1 MQVNGIIRLTKDPV
15 VRKTHT
21 GETVV
26 NFDAAWNYGETG
38 HFIRCTAWGKIA
50 ELIGE
55 YTEKGD
61 RLYIIGKLVQ
71 SSFTT
76 KNGEMRKT
84 HEVKVSQFEFIEN
97 KPSSEKPEA
106 VEDERDEMRQEIKNY
121 LRDLKAD
128 DLPF

>member
-55 YTEKGD
+55 YTEKGQ
-61 RLYIIGKLVQ
+61 RLYVIGKLIQ

-76 KNGEMRKT
+76 KSGEIRKT
-84 HEVKVSQFEFIEN
+84 HEIKVSQIEFIEN

-106 VEDERDEMRQEIKNY
+106 VEDERDEMRQEIKNH
-121 LRDLKAD
+121 LREAD

>member
-55 YTEKGD
+55 STQKGH
-61 RLYIIGKLVQ
+61 RLYVIGKLIQ

-76 KNGEMRKT
+76 KSGEMRKT

-106 VEDERDEMRQEIKNY
+106 VEDERDEMRQEIKNH
-121 LRDLKAD
+121 LQEAD
-128 DLPF
+128 DLQF

>member
-26 NFDAAWNYGETG
+26 NFDAAWNCGESG

-55 YTEKGD
+55 YTEKGH
-61 RLYIIGKLVQ
+61 RLYVIGKLIQ

-76 KNGEMRKT
+76 ENGEMRKT

-106 VEDERDEMRQEIKNY
+106 AVNERE
-121 LRDLKAD
+121 AD

>member
-38 HFIRCTAWGKIA
+38 NFIRCTAWGKIA

-55 YTEKGD
+55 YTEKGH
-61 RLYIIGKLVQ
+61 RLYVIGKLIQ

-76 KNGEMRKT
+76 KSGEMRKT
-84 HEVKVSQFEFIEN
+84 HEIKVSQIEFIEK
-97 KPSSEKPEA
+97 KPSSEKAEA
-106 VEDERDEMRQEIKNY
+106 VVNEWKPMICRLI
-121 LRDLKAD
+121 
-128 DLPF
+128 

>member
-1 MQVNGIIRLTKDPV
+1 MQVNGIIRLTKDPE
-15 VRKTHT
+15 VRKTQT

-55 YTEKGD
+55 STKKGH
-61 RLYIIGKLVQ
+61 RLYIIGKLIQ

-76 KNGEMRKT
+76 KIGETRKT
-84 HEVKVSQFEFIEN
+84 HEVKVSQIEFIEN
-97 KPSSEKPEA
+97 KLNREKTEA
-106 VEDERDEMRQEIKNY
+106 ATVSVNIE
-121 LRDLKAD
+121 KAD

>member
-15 VRKTHT
+15 VRKTQT

-55 YTEKGD
+55 STQKGH
-61 RLYIIGKLVQ
+61 RLYVIGKLIQ

-76 KNGEMRKT
+76 KSGEMRKT

>member
-15 VRKTHT
+15 VRKTQT

-55 YTEKGD
+55 YTEKGQ
-61 RLYIIGKLVQ
+61 RLYVIGKLIQ

-84 HEVKVSQFEFIEN
+84 HEVKVSQIEFIEN
-97 KPSSEKPEA
+97 KPTPIEEEQSVKKPRA
-106 VEDERDEMRQEIKNY
+106 VADET
-121 LRDLKAD
+121 AD

>member
-55 YTEKGD
+55 STQKGH
-61 RLYIIGKLVQ
+61 RLYVIGKLIQ

-76 KNGEMRKT
+76 KSGEMRKT

-106 VEDERDEMRQEIKNY
+106 VEDDRDEMRQEIKNH
-121 LRDLKAD
+121 LQEAD

>member
-55 YTEKGD
+55 FTKKGH
-61 RLYIIGKLVQ
+61 RLYIMGKLIQ

-76 KNGEMRKT
+76 TSGENRKT
-84 HEVKVSQFEFIEN
+84 HEIKVSQIEFIEK
-97 KPSSEKPEA
+97 KPTPVEPEQSVEKPRVVA
-106 VEDERDEMRQEIKNY
+106 DET
-121 LRDLKAD
+121 AD

>member
-1 MQVNGIIRLTKDPV
+1 MQVNGIIRLTKDPEI
-15 VRKTHT
+15 RKTHT

-38 HFIRCTAWGKIA
+38 HFIRCTVWGKIA

-55 YTEKGD
+55 STQKGQ
-61 RLYIIGKLVQ
+61 RLYVIGKLIQ

-76 KNGEMRKT
+76 KNGETIKT

-97 KPSSEKPEA
+97 KPSREKPEA
-106 VEDERDEMRQEIKNY
+106 AVNERE
-121 LRDLKAD
+121 AD

>member
-15 VRKTHT
+15 VRKTQT

-55 YTEKGD
+55 STQKGH
-61 RLYIIGKLVQ
+61 RLYIIGKLIQ

-76 KNGEMRKT
+76 KNGEMRTT

-97 KPSSEKPEA
+97 KPSREKLEA
-106 VEDERDEMRQEIKNY
+106 VVNEW
-121 LRDLKAD
+121 KAD